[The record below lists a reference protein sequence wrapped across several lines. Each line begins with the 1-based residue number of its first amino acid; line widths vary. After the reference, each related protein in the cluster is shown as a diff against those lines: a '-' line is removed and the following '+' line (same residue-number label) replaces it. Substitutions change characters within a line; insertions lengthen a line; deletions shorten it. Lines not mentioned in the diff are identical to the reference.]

1 MAKTRIDPEEWE
13 MDLRPSRSSPMGE
26 GKDENQLKEPAE
38 YLVKLETLR
47 KGESLCE
54 TLDATSGIA
63 HEQASRLQRQ
73 IVGMV

>member
-1 MAKTRIDPEEWE
+1 MRD
-13 MDLRPSRSSPMGE
+13 
-26 GKDENQLKEPAE
+26 QLKEPAE
-38 YLVKLETLR
+38 YLVKLEALR
-47 KGESLCE
+47 KVNQLCE